1 MFSKGSDPNEERL
14 RRLETFASTTLVSY
28 LCNMKLFGVSKDLFH
43 ETEDFLCNVYHLN
56 KEEINESVKAV
67 SESEERSSSNNN
79 NVSSVKIGVS
89 DNDVFIEHKNN
100 VKGGVIDKDNEREG

>member
-28 LCNMKLFGVSKDLFH
+28 LCNMKLFGVSKDVLH

-67 SESEERSSSNNN
+67 SESEERSSN
-79 NVSSVKIGVS
+79 NVSSVKIGVI
-89 DNDVFIEHKNN
+89 DNDVFTEHKNN
-100 VKGGVIDKDNEREG
+100 VKGGSDKE